1 MTMQLREA
9 ADALGVHYQTAYGWV
24 RDGALPARKRGR
36 GYEISAADVA
46 LLAQRREQGAEPVRK
61 IQVRDWGPIAG
72 RLTAALL
79 AGQERRAQAELDRL
93 AGAIPVLEL
102 CDQLLAPALREIG
115 AAWASNTASIAQE
128 HRATAICERL
138 LTRHLRRPAGR
149 PRATAVVATPAGERH
164 GFPSLMAAACL
175 AEDHWRVHHLA
186 ADLPAAEVAGLAA
199 DVGASLTVLSTTM
212 ADAAATALAEY
223 QPIDPAGAA
232 GRWAGGPHGCRVLIG
247 RPGDTLHDLIS
258 QARAG

>member
-1 MTMQLREA
+1 M
-9 ADALGVHYQTAYGWV
+9 
-24 RDGALPARKRGR
+24 
-36 GYEISAADVA
+36 A
-46 LLAQRREQGAEPVRK
+46 LLTQRREQGKQPVRT
-61 IQVRDWGPIAG
+61 IQVRDWEPLAG

-115 AAWASNTASIAQE
+115 AAWAANTASIAQE

-138 LTRHLRRPAGR
+138 LTRHMRTPAGR

-212 ADAAATALAEY
+212 ADAAATALADY
-223 QPIDPAGAA
+223 QPGGPAGAA
-232 GRWAGGPHGCRVLIG
+232 GPWPGGPHGCRVLIG
-247 RPGDTLHDLIS
+247 RPGDSLHDLIS
-258 QARAG
+258 LARAG

>member
-1 MTMQLREA
+1 MQLREA
-9 ADALGVHYQTAYGWV
+9 ADLLGVHYQTAYGWV
-24 RDGALPARKRGR
+24 RDGVLPARKRGR
-36 GYEISAADVA
+36 GYEISEADVV
-46 LLAQRREQGAEPVRK
+46 LLAQRRERGTEPVRK
-61 IQVRDWGPIAG
+61 IQVRDWGPLAR

-79 AGQERRAQAELDRL
+79 AGQERRAQGELDRL

-102 CDQLLAPALREIG
+102 CDQLLAPALRAIG
-115 AAWASNTASIAQE
+115 AAWAANTASIAQE

-138 LTRHLRRPAGR
+138 LTRHMRMPAGR

-186 ADLPAAEVAGLAA
+186 ADLPATEVAGLAA
-199 DVGASLTVLSTTM
+199 DVGASLAVLSTAM
-212 ADAAATALAEY
+212 ADTATTALAEY
-223 QPIDPAGAA
+223 QAIDPASTA
-232 GRWAGGPHGCRVLIG
+232 GRQAGWPHGCRVLIG

-258 QARAG
+258 QARAS